1 MGVSATCRYGDVIM
15 RLEEA
20 CRRFNELAG
29 IRFGNLFSPAD
40 MDQIIINKGK
50 TGQLLELA
58 LGMQNSSTNLDFDD
72 GELKTNKC
80 DAAGN
85 PRETVFI
92 TQISRVIDELIDK
105 RRFEETHLYEKISN
119 ILYVPVCKD
128 GRPEEWMFLPS
139 IHVNL
144 SLEKFSTLMETWRND
159 YNFICEQ
166 LKYHIEN
173 SPDGCIHTS
182 NGTHI
187 QVRSKDARGASG
199 SYHPIYSRE
208 YGRYVSNKNYAFYFR
223 KQFVYDIRRMDRQ
236 G

>member
-1 MGVSATCRYGDVIM
+1 M

-20 CRRFNELAG
+20 LMRFNRISG
-29 IRFGNLFSPAD
+29 IPFGSLFSPEQ
-40 MDQIIINKGK
+40 MNLIIVNKGK

-58 LGMQNSSTNLDFDD
+58 LGMHLSNTNCDFED

-92 TQISRVIDELIDK
+92 TQISSVIDELIQQ
-105 RRFEETHLYEKISN
+105 RPFEQTHLYEKIRN

-128 GRPEEWMFLPS
+128 GYPSNWMFLPS
-139 IHVNL
+139 IHVDLANP
-144 SLEKFSTLMETWRND
+144 KFAGLRDIWRND
-159 YNFICEQ
+159 YYSICSQ
-166 LKYHIEN
+166 LKHHIET
-173 SPDGCIHTS
+173 SPDGYIHTS

-187 QVRSKDARGASG
+187 QVRSKDSKP
-199 SYHPIYSRE
+199 YHPIYSQVYQRD
-208 YGRYVSNKNYAFYFR
+208 VSNKNHAFYFQ
-223 KQFVYDIRRMDRQ
+223 KQFVYDIRRMN